1 MSKWFW
7 LGIGLVIGIAAMV
20 VVTSLQPYTLRG
32 SEIDPPVPA
41 PEIHLSSTHGGEY
54 KLSDQKGHLV
64 LMFFGYTSCPD
75 VCPVTLSEMR
85 QLRSRLG
92 NLASNVDFV
101 YVTVD
106 PERDTL
112 DHMTNYLNAFDPG
125 VIGLTGSVAELEPVW
140 APYGVWREIQE
151 GATAAGYL
159 VGHSSR
165 LYVIDRNN
173 QLRATYPFGTPIE
186 DVESDLRYLLKER
199 VQ

>member
-7 LGIGLVIGIAAMV
+7 LGIGLVIGIVAMV
-20 VVTSLQPYTLRG
+20 GVMSLQPYTLRG
-32 SEIDPPVPA
+32 SEIDPPIPA
-41 PEIHLSSTHGGEY
+41 PEIHLSSTHGGAY
-54 KLSDQKGHLV
+54 KLSDQRGHLV
-64 LMFFGYTSCPD
+64 VMFFGYTSCPD

-92 NLASNVDFV
+92 NLSSNVDFV

-173 QLRATYPFGTPIE
+173 NLRATYSFGTPVE

>member
-1 MSKWFW
+1 MRKWFW
-7 LGIGLVIGIAAMV
+7 LGIGLVVGIAAMV
-20 VVTSLQPYTLRG
+20 AVPSLQPYTMRG

-41 PEIHLSSTHGGEY
+41 PEIVLASTHGGEY
-54 KLSDQKGHLV
+54 KLSDQKGRLV
-64 LMFFGYTSCPD
+64 LIFFGYTSCPD
-75 VCPVTLSEMR
+75 VCPITLSEMR
-85 QLRSRLG
+85 QIRSRLG
-92 NLASNVDFV
+92 DRASDVDFV

-112 DHMTNYLNAFDPG
+112 DHMTNYLNAFDPA
-125 VIGLTGSVAELEPVW
+125 VIGLTGSEEAMEPVW

-165 LYVIDRNN
+165 LYLIDRNTN
-173 QLRATYPFGTPIE
+173 LRSTYSFGTPVE
-186 DVESDLRYLLKER
+186 DVEADLRFLLKER